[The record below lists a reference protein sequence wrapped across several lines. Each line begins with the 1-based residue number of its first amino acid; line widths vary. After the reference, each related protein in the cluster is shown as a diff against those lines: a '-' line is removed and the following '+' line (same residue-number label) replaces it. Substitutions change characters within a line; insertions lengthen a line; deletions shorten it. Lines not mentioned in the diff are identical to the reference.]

1 MKSLR
6 WLVILCLFSVSEF
19 SISNDKNLGAGV
31 MVGSLTSINGKY
43 WFSKRDAMDFGIG
56 FAGYPG
62 AFFYADYLYNLGPI
76 FATNPKFW
84 RETSAYI
91 GGGGGVGFWKD
102 SYECGRWKCSGR
114 NTDTGTG
121 IFLRGFFGM
130 EWMPSSTR
138 FGIFGE
144 AGLTMLVS
152 PGIGTGVDAAVGGRY
167 YF

>member
-6 WLVILCLFSVSEF
+6 WLIICLLLVSSEISFSK
-19 SISNDKNLGAGV
+19 DKTFGAGV
-31 MVGSLTSINGKY
+31 MLGTLSSINGKY
-43 WFSKRDAMDFGIG
+43 WFSDRDAMDFGIG

-76 FATNPKFW
+76 FATSPQFW

-91 GGGGGVGFWKD
+91 GGGGGVGFWRD
-102 SYECGRWKCSGR
+102 STDCGRWRCTGREYGSGS
-114 NTDTGTG
+114 GV
-121 IFLRGFFGM
+121 FLRGFFGM

-138 FGIFGE
+138 FGVFGE
-144 AGLTMLVS
+144 GGLTILVT
-152 PGIGTGVDAAVGGRY
+152 PGVSAGVDASIGGRY